1 MQEVDHG
8 HTRYAGG
15 RPRAH
20 PVSAVLH
27 AHDEDNEQ
35 GDEGDANK
43 DEGGKDEERHR
54 LLSW

>member
-1 MQEVDHG
+1 V
-8 HTRYAGG
+8 
-15 RPRAH
+15 
-20 PVSAVLH
+20 
-27 AHDEDNEQ
+27 HDEDNEQ